1 MAKNIPIWAGSS
13 SFFPGDTPFGL
24 YDNDIHFQKD
34 TEKIA
39 DWCAKRLGY
48 PLTDIELQP
57 VNFFACFEEAISEYG
72 AQVNTYN
79 IRDNMLNL
87 YGSTTGSKGYNLTQQ
102 KVSPNMGGLVELAEE
117 YGTEAGSG
125 GNVTYYTGSLTVT
138 GSQQIYDLSDSS
150 IVSLESGTPGTD
162 AIEIKKLYHEAPPAI
177 VKYFDPFVGT
187 GLGTQ
192 QMLDTFGFGQ
202 FSPGVSFMMMPLY
215 YDIARFQAIEFNDQ
229 IRKSAYSFQLVNNR
243 LRLFP
248 IPDGSNFTKVYFDYI
263 LKSDRSNP
271 LKGNT
276 GAVSDYSN
284 VPYQDITYKDI
295 NAVGKQWIRR
305 YALALAKEMLGYIRG
320 KYSALPIPNAEV
332 TLNGSD
338 LISAAQTEKEGLIT
352 ELKEILDTM
361 SRQAQLER
369 KQAEADAMQ
378 QQMNKIPLK
387 IYIG

>member
-24 YDNDIHFQKD
+24 YDTDTIFQGDADKV
-34 TEKIA
+34 A

-57 VNFFACFEEAISEYG
+57 VNFFACFEEAVSEYG

-87 YGSTTGSKGYNLTQQ
+87 YGSATGSNLSGQ
-102 KVSPNMGGLVELAEE
+102 KVSPNFGGLIELAEE

-125 GNVTYYTGSLTVT
+125 GNVTYYTGSLSVSS
-138 GSQQIYDLSDSS
+138 SQQIYDLTDSTK
-150 IVSLESGTPGTD
+150 VTLESGTAGTD
-162 AIEIKKLYHEAPPAI
+162 AIEIKRIYHEAPPAI

-192 QMLDTFGFGQ
+192 QMLDNFGFGGM
-202 FSPGVSFMMMPLY
+202 SPGVSFMMMPLY
-215 YDIARFQAIEFNDQ
+215 YDLSRFQAIEFNDQ
-229 IRKSAYSFQLVNNR
+229 IRKSAYSFELRNNR
-243 LRLFP
+243 LKLFP

-263 LKSDRSNP
+263 LKSDRSNA
-271 LKGNT
+271 LKGDT

-284 VPYQDITYKDI
+284 VPYQNITYTNI

-305 YALALAKEMLGYIRG
+305 YALALAKEMLGYVRG
-320 KYSALPIPNAEV
+320 KYSAIPIPNADV

-338 LISAAQTEKEGLIT
+338 LISAGQTEKEGLIT

>member
-1 MAKNIPIWAGSS
+1 MATNIPIWAGSS
-13 SFFPGDTPFGL
+13 SFYPGDTPFGL
-24 YDNDIHFQKD
+24 YDNDTTFQNDVDKVS
-34 TEKIA
+34 

-48 PLTDIELQP
+48 PITDIELQSIQ
-57 VNFFACFEEAISEYG
+57 FYACFEESISEYG

-87 YGSTTGSKGYNLTQQ
+87 YGSSTGSSNLSGNR
-102 KVSPNMGGLVELAEE
+102 VSANMGGIIELADE
-117 YGTEAGSG
+117 YGVEAGSG
-125 GNVTYYTGSLTVT
+125 GNVTYYTGSV
-138 GSQQIYDLSDSS
+138 SMSANQQLYDLTDAG
-150 IVSLESGTPGTD
+150 IVSLESGTAGID
-162 AIEIKKLYHEAPPAI
+162 AIEIKRIFHEAPPAI

-187 GLGTQ
+187 GLGSQ
-192 QMLDTFGFGQ
+192 NMLEGFGWGNY
-202 FSPGVSFMMMPLY
+202 SPGVSFMMMPMHADLL
-215 YDIARFQAIEFNDQ
+215 RMQAIEFNDQ
-229 IRKSAYSFQLVNNR
+229 IRKSAYSFEMHNDR
-243 LRLFP
+243 IKFFP
-248 IPDGSNFTKVYFDYI
+248 IPNGANFTKVYFQYI

-271 LKGNT
+271 LKEGY
-276 GAVSDYSN
+276 GSVSDFSN
-284 VPYQDITYKDI
+284 VPYQDITYNNI

-305 YALALAKEMLGYIRG
+305 YALALCKEMLGYVRS
-320 KYSALPIPNAEV
+320 KYSAIPIPNADV

-338 LISAAQTEKEGLIT
+338 LVSAGQTEKEGLIT